1 MSERIDYFDV
11 LRGLA
16 IIGVVTIHV
25 SGSATQVMHAASD
38 HYLNIFWRNFW
49 NFSVPLFIAIS
60 GYFLAKKTFSKN
72 GDYLNFLSKQ
82 VPKVYWPFLFWSFI
96 CFLLAVATKAP
107 VSSELIKLL
116 TFQSS
121 GPYYF
126 IALIIQYY
134 LLLPI
139 LKHLANLK
147 GLIASVAVSLAA
159 TYLIFHLRYISGI
172 DLALIIYA
180 GNFVT
185 WLMFFI
191 LGLYMGS
198 ANRMRVS
205 NTVLLSI
212 TAGFYLLSC
221 LETGLL
227 IEWFNQP
234 QAAVTAIK
242 PSSFIYSFAL
252 IAYLFKNINIV
263 HSQLIKKLGGIS
275 FGIYL
280 IHMLALGIESRISH
294 KLLPA
299 WVEGSFLYQIMLTG
313 LVILTC
319 AFAISLLN
327 KLLSDRQ
334 SKLIGFK

>member
-1 MSERIDYFDV
+1 MSERIGYFDV

-16 IIGVVTIHV
+16 IIGVVAIHV
-25 SGSATQVMHAASD
+25 SGSGTQVMHAASD
-38 HYLNIFWRNFW
+38 VYLTIFWRNFW
-49 NFSVPLFIAIS
+49 NFSVPLFLSIS
-60 GYFLAKKTFSKN
+60 GYFLAKKTFTKH

-82 VPKVYWPFLFWSFI
+82 VPKVYLPFLFWSFI
-96 CFLLAVATKAP
+96 CLLLAVATKSA
-107 VSSELIKLL
+107 VSSELFKLL

-147 GLIASVAVSLAA
+147 GLIASVAVSLTA
-159 TYLIFHLRYISGI
+159 TYFIFHLRYISGI
-172 DLALIIYA
+172 DLPLIIYA

-185 WLMFFI
+185 WLMFFVFGI
-191 LGLYMGS
+191 YIGS
-198 ANRMRVS
+198 TNRITVS
-205 NTVLLSI
+205 NTVLLSAI
-212 TAGFYLLSC
+212 AGFYLLSC
-221 LETGLL
+221 LETFLL

-242 PSSFIYSFAL
+242 PSSFLYSLAL
-252 IAYLFKNINIV
+252 IAYLFKNMNIF
-263 HSQLIKKLGGIS
+263 HSELLKRLGGIS

-280 IHMLALGIESRISH
+280 IHMLVLNIESRILH

-299 WVEGSFLYQIMLTG
+299 WVEGLFLYQVMLTS
-313 LVILTC
+313 LVVLTC
-319 AFAISLLN
+319 AFGITLIN

-334 SKLIGFK
+334 SLLIGFK